1 MQATDKPGVG
11 ALSGRSRWRAL
22 SRSLGVMTAL
32 ALPLAVLCQTASA
45 EHVEPVATGQHDT
58 AAEPAGSTVDAA
70 EPTPMPRGFP
80 RPDAPSQERPVGE
93 PDEPVEPDEPG
104 SHGEDDST
112 AEAPSQPV
120 DPVAPDTADPAVAPP
135 LTSNPSFAAPSGDI
149 PGSVNQAIEAPT
161 AESEGGYATPEAV
174 APVSTIAFPL
184 KAEPRLPTE
193 RPSSKRVRKAKLVA
207 VVARRRKAP
216 LVRPES
222 ASPAPTSPAT
232 RGSVT
237 SAHPAS
243 KARATTDEKPRP
255 RRQHERPCPS
265 PRSLNGYLCGGSSPS
280 GGTSVVAGKAM
291 LFTALASPCTP
302 HFERHVAAFRFGWS
316 DNFLSLRERPG

>member
-1 MQATDKPGVG
+1 VQATDKPGDG
-11 ALSGRSRWRAL
+11 RLSGRSRRRAL
-22 SRSLGVMTAL
+22 SRSLGVLTAL
-32 ALPLAVLCQTASA
+32 ALPLAVLCQSASA
-45 EHVEPVATGQHDT
+45 EHLEPVATGQHDT
-58 AAEPAGSTVDAA
+58 AAEPAASDLDAA
-70 EPTPMPRGFP
+70 EPTPMPPGLP
-80 RPDAPSQERPVGE
+80 GE
-93 PDEPVEPDEPG
+93 PEEPG

-149 PGSVNQAIEAPT
+149 PDSAEQAIEAPT

-207 VVARRRKAP
+207 VVVRPRKAA

-222 ASPAPTSPAT
+222 ASPAPTPPAT

-280 GGTSVVAGKAM
+280 GGTSAVAGKAM
-291 LFTALASPCTP
+291 PFTALASPCTQ